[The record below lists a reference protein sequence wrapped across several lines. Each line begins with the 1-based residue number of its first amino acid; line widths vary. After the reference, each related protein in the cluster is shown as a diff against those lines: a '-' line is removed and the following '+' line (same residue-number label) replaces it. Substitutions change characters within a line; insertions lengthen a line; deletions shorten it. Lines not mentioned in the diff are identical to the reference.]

1 MFARSFAGQFR
12 KPTGFLGRLVGR
24 FMARGNLYEIGW
36 TVFFLNIQADD
47 HVLEVGFGPGIS
59 IQMVAQKATD
69 GLTAGVD
76 LSQTMVQVA
85 RRRNAAAIQAG
96 RVDLQLGDAAAL
108 PFGDDSFDKALAI
121 HSIYFW
127 PKPTE
132 GLKELRRVLKPDRC
146 LAVTIRPREKW
157 ERTRPSEIFTLYNG
171 GDIEQ
176 LLIASGFR
184 KTRVE
189 TSPEPDKFPGICVLG
204 VK

>member
-12 KPTGFLGRLVGR
+12 KPTGFFGRLVGH
-24 FMARGNLYEIGW
+24 FMARGNVYEIGW
-36 TVFFLNIQADD
+36 TVSLLNIQADD
-47 HVLEVGFGPGIS
+47 HVLEVGFGPGIG
-59 IQMVAQKATD
+59 IQMVSQKATN

-85 RRRNAAAIQAG
+85 RKRNAAAIQAG
-96 RVDLQLGDAAAL
+96 RVDLHPGDVAAL
-108 PFGDDSFDKALAI
+108 PYDNDSFDRAFAI

-132 GLKELRRVLKPDRC
+132 CLKELRRVQKAGGLF
-146 LAVTIRPREKW
+146 AITILPKHKW
-157 ERTRPSEIFTLYNG
+157 ERTPPSDVFTLYEA

-176 LLIASGFR
+176 LLTGSGFR
-184 KTRVE
+184 QTRVE
-189 TSPEPDKFPGICVLG
+189 TSPEPDMFPGICVLG